1 MQLKI
6 QSCLTESPSEI
17 SCFRD
22 VTLFARTFIFEDVL
36 VVCEPGTRSM
46 YWNWLKSHGAHDFV
60 SELIRSDTKEPGY
73 SIGTTPGHN
82 IVTDRIACNNL
93 SEIISSLQR
102 FQL

>member
-6 QSCLTESPSEI
+6 QSCLSEPPSEI

-22 VTLFARTFIFEDVL
+22 VTLFARTWMFEDVL

-46 YWNWLKSHGAHDFV
+46 YWNWLKTHGAHDFV

>member
-6 QSCLTESPSEI
+6 QSCLSEPPSEI

-36 VVCEPGTRSM
+36 VVCPPGTRSM
-46 YWNWLKSHGAHDFV
+46 YWNWLKRHGAHDFV

-82 IVTDRIACNNL
+82 IVTDRIACYNL
-93 SEIISSLQR
+93 SEIVSSLRQFR
-102 FQL
+102 L

>member
-6 QSCLTESPSEI
+6 QSCLSEPPSEI

-22 VTLFARTFIFEDVL
+22 VTLFARTWMFEDVL
-36 VVCEPGTRSM
+36 VVCEPGTRSV
-46 YWNWLKSHGAHDFV
+46 YWDWLKRHGAHDFV